1 MIMGHV
7 YAEIEIVNAGELEM
21 ARRSLLVQDEVKR
34 MHLTV
39 LVDSGAWKLCINENI
54 QSIMNL
60 PYISKIGFRLA
71 DGQPV
76 EYDLVGPVKIRFGGR
91 QVICEAVVLPED
103 TRPILGVVPME
114 AMNLII
120 HPLREELVVSDE
132 LPLLV
137 GLTRL

>member
-1 MIMGHV
+1 MIMGHL

-21 ARRSLLVQDEVKR
+21 ARRSLLDQDEVKR
-34 MHLTV
+34 MHLAV

-76 EYDLVGPVKIRFGGR
+76 EYDLVGPVQIRFGGR
-91 QVICEAVVLPED
+91 RVICEAVVLPED